1 MFEEQSWKPLIDE
14 LYGFC
19 INQLLN
25 SKPTELF
32 YCGGKGVKSS
42 HMFQAQSRQLLI
54 CFQFELNCHFVTA
67 NCFVVILMC
76 LLFKFLYITREE
88 TSNFLLLF

>member
-1 MFEEQSWKPLIDE
+1 MFEEQSWKPLIDD
-14 LYGFC
+14 LYRFC

-67 NCFVVILMC
+67 K
-76 LLFKFLYITREE
+76 LFCGYSNVPLISIPLYNKRG
-88 TSNFLLLF
+88 N

>member
-1 MFEEQSWKPLIDE
+1 MFEEQSWKPLIDD

-32 YCGGKGVKSS
+32 YCGDKGVKSS

-54 CFQFELNCHFVTA
+54 CFQFELNCHFATA
-67 NCFVVILMC
+67 K
-76 LLFKFLYITREE
+76 LFCGCSNVPLISIPLYNKRG
-88 TSNFLLLF
+88 N

>member
-1 MFEEQSWKPLIDE
+1 MFEEQSWKPLIDD

-19 INQLLN
+19 MNQLLN

-67 NCFVVILMC
+67 K
-76 LLFKFLYITREE
+76 LFYGYSNVPLISIPLYNKRG
-88 TSNFLLLF
+88 N